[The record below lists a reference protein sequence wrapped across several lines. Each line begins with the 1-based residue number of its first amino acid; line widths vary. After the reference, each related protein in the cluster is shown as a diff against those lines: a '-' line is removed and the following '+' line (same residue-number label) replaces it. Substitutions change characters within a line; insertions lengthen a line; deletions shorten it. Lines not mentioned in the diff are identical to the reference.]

1 MAKGKIY
8 RELINTTRW
17 RKLRASKLSA
27 QPLCE
32 RCQEA
37 GYVTA
42 ASEVHHRRP
51 VEWVKGWQAQSQRM
65 FDMTNLM
72 SLCHQCHVEIH
83 KELRSHN
90 RLTIKEKQAER
101 RAAAIKKL
109 YGDEA
114 PPGGVFSEGVPPVKP
129 ASPPHLCV

>member
-1 MAKGKIY
+1 MSKGEIY
-8 RELINTTRW
+8 RKLINTTRW
-17 RKLRASKLSA
+17 RKLRGSKLSA

-83 KELRSHN
+83 KELGSHN
-90 RLTIKEKQAER
+90 RLTAKEKHDKR
-101 RAAAIKKL
+101 RADAIKKL
-109 YGDEA
+109 YCDEA
-114 PPGGVFSEGVPPVKP
+114 TPGGVFFKGNPP
-129 ASPPHLCV
+129 A